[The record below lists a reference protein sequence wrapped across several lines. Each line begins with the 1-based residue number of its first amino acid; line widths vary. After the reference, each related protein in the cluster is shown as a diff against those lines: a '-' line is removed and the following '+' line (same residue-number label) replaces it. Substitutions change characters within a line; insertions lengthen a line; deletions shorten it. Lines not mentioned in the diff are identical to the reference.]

1 MKQLITAELRSSP
14 GTEMEEKKKKILGQW
29 KLFRTQESMLSHN
42 YKICT
47 QVFGHYDYLAGV
59 VSYVEEEGIVIHTWS
74 FYVQSLYIRWGGW
87 RSRGWPLRR
96 LIFIAFIALL
106 KGKRFV
112 TTRPCSRCRN
122 VRVSGFNGASAF
134 WLSTFKQL
142 FLCLKLIPINY
153 TWRRNAW
160 CLSVCLSLS
169 HVWVSCSQLCSELCE
184 RINTWSINSI
194 IFVKK
199 YLLNWSFKIYCK
211 HLRPKQSRGV
221 EVLNQKLSLWTY
233 TQRIGT
239 NLKKKKREKE
249 AEMNLQLWF
258 LWAQINTDGRIL

>member
-1 MKQLITAELRSSP
+1 
-14 GTEMEEKKKKILGQW
+14 
-29 KLFRTQESMLSHN
+29 MLSHN

-87 RSRGWPLRR
+87 RSRGWPLRQ

-122 VRVSGFNGASAF
+122 VRASGFNGASAF

-169 HVWVSCSQLCSELCE
+169 HVRVSCSQLCSELCE